1 MGISNI
7 LIAILLFSA
16 IILFHEL
23 GHFLVAKANKVGVIE
38 FSLGMGPRIIS
49 FAKTDKGNRVK
60 FFGNTARFFG
70 VSGRFNQRW
79 LAFFSNLFYDII

>member
-49 FAKTDKGNRVK
+49 FAKNRQGKSCKV
-60 FFGNTARFFG
+60 FWFY
-70 VSGRFNQRW
+70 Q
-79 LAFFSNLFYDII
+79 LF

>member
-7 LIAILLFSA
+7 LIAILLFSS

-23 GHFLVAKANKVGVIE
+23 VHFLVAKANKVGVIE

-49 FAKTDKGNRVK
+49 FAKTD
-60 FFGNTARFFG
+60 
-70 VSGRFNQRW
+70 
-79 LAFFSNLFYDII
+79 

>member
-60 FFGNTARFFG
+60 FLVLPIILKSMKNSKTIRYILGKFFH
-70 VSGRFNQRW
+70 
-79 LAFFSNLFYDII
+79 LAVLV

>member
-38 FSLGMGPRIIS
+38 FSLEWGRES
-49 FAKTDKGNRVK
+49 FLLQKQTREIV
-60 FFGNTARFFG
+60 
-70 VSGRFNQRW
+70 
-79 LAFFSNLFYDII
+79 